1 MPSNAIEDT
10 VLEKRDATDR
20 EKERKGDEAVE
31 ERERQREILRE
42 REKKK
47 RHRSF
52 DFLSVF
58 AMRSCCSLDAIDA
71 LNKSSDRNLHFSR
84 QHFSTQP
91 KKTSNRKETDNKQEL
106 WDPQGRHLVS
116 MFLLISRNDG
126 LKATQ

>member
-31 ERERQREILRE
+31 ERERQRAILRE